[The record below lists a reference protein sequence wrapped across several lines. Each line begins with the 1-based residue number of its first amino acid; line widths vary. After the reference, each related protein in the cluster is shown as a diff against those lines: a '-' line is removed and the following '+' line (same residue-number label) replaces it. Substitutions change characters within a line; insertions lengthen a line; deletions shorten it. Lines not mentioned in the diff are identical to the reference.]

1 MPKVKFIYFIPVT
14 ISFIIGLA
22 TKLPMGGIHL
32 RRIDT
37 VLFDLDQTL
46 LDKDQSLINFANYQ
60 YEKHS
65 LGNFI
70 SDKQDYINKF
80 CELNNRVIPKE
91 DVYEKLVDIFS
102 MEKNLFALLLD
113 DLNNHFH
120 IHCVGFPGLHQM
132 LKTLQQQGYKLGVV
146 TNGRDFY
153 QRNKI
158 SALGIMDYFSDIVT
172 SGAVNIK
179 KPDHAIFRLALTNLK
194 STSDCSVFVGDS
206 LKSDINPAMELGM
219 YTILKSKNDDSFPT
233 ACCDDLLEIPEIISC
248 LSKRMRT

>member
-1 MPKVKFIYFIPVT
+1 M
-14 ISFIIGLA
+14 
-22 TKLPMGGIHL
+22 

-65 LGNFI
+65 LIKFV
-70 SDKQDYINKF
+70 SDKQDFINKF
-80 CELNNRVIPKE
+80 VELNHIAIPKE
-91 DVYEKLVDIFS
+91 DVYEKLVDIFKI
-102 MEKNLFALLLD
+102 EKSLFAVLLD

-120 IHCVGFPGLHQM
+120 VHCVGFPGLHQM
-132 LKTLQQQGYKLGVV
+132 LETLQQQGYKLGVV

-158 SALGIMDYFSDIVT
+158 SALGIKHYFSEIVT

-206 LKSDINPAMELGM
+206 LKSDITPAMELGM
-219 YTILKSKNDDSFPT
+219 HTILKTNHYDSFPT
-233 ACCDDLLEIPEIISC
+233 ACCDDLLEIPDIVNGF
-248 LSKRMRT
+248 SK